1 VAPCNGAGQCE
12 ATSLLCNSSNC
23 KGCCEGNVCAVGSVD
38 SQCGIGGAKCQDC
51 AASALSCKA
60 NQCVKPSVT
69 CNSQNCPGC
78 CDVNNACFA
87 GFVDTRCGSSGAA
100 CADCTASSSL
110 CDTGATPRTC
120 TNVQTKCPAA
130 YGSCGGGVTTPSP
143 SVTKAACAAADL
155 ADAQNACKGGF
166 ATAAC
171 QNFFSTIAG
180 VNPSCSKCLSPFDY
194 DFTAVTGIFNC
205 VSPFVSATCNHNT
218 GCVGDCVA
226 QSCGGCSQQNKA
238 SCETQVRGQG
248 GQCLSYL
255 QSAGVCVG
263 QALFN
268 NKAAQFCSPQSY
280 AGNYGNWLAGVGAHY
295 CGP

>member
-1 VAPCNGAGQCE
+1 
-12 ATSLLCNSSNC
+12 
-23 KGCCEGNVCAVGSVD
+23 
-38 SQCGIGGAKCQDC
+38 
-51 AASALSCKA
+51 
-60 NQCVKPSVT
+60 
-69 CNSQNCPGC
+69 
-78 CDVNNACFA
+78 
-87 GFVDTRCGSSGAA
+87 
-100 CADCTASSSL
+100 
-110 CDTGATPRTC
+110 
-120 TNVQTKCPAA
+120 VQTKCPAA

-280 AGNYGNWLAGVGAHY
+280 AGNYGNLLFIWDVIFGTARITRRYPPAFGLDDDLRHGPEPWLTQFVYPLRRSHRTDTTLGAGPHSPPA
-295 CGP
+295 